1 MLEPIR
7 PIARFGPLAILFSA
21 GLVAAPVAGQPAA
34 TQPATQPA
42 TTQPATTQP
51 AGTALSAVVR
61 KVSGTVV
68 YAAPGKPGTW
78 KPVRVGDRL
87 ASGTRIRTLFRSS
100 VILTFAESTV
110 VQINP
115 LTSTRITAALVAPAE
130 EKIRI
135 DLQYGEVRAGVAER
149 QVRTDLTIRS
159 PNATLAR
166 RGTEGISFFSERFTG
181 RFRIALAGEGLI
193 EVIDQATGGRRSVL
207 PSQYVTEQMVNWI
220 ETAKFDRAV
229 TLAPTAG
236 LTSDELAFVV
246 DHDGG
251 RGVVSPAA
259 GSAITK
265 LAGGSAG
272 NTATRALGVSSGGG
286 AGLTPTALD
295 DLIDAGGRPKRRRNE
310 EGNFGFGGAVSV
322 DSFLPF
328 GVGDSDRRI
337 ATDRRRRGRA
347 WLRRI
352 GRSRVSPR

>member
-7 PIARFGPLAILFSA
+7 PITRFGPLAILLSA
-21 GLVAAPVAGQPAA
+21 GLVAAPVSGQPATRPAA
-34 TQPATQPA
+34 TQPAA
-42 TTQPATTQP
+42 TQPATTQP
-51 AGTALSAVVR
+51 AGTVFSAVVR

-68 YAAPGKPGTW
+68 YEAPGKPGTW

-181 RFRIALAGEGLI
+181 RFRIALTGEGLI
-193 EVIDQATGGRRSVL
+193 EMIDQATGGRRSVL
-207 PSQYVTEQMVNWI
+207 PSQYVTEQMVAWI

-246 DHDGG
+246 DHGGG

-259 GSAITK
+259 GSAITQ

-272 NTATRALGVSSGGG
+272 NTTTRALGVGG
-286 AGLTPTALD
+286 AGLTPMALE
-295 DLIDAGGRPKRRRNE
+295 DLIDADGRPKRRRHE

-328 GVGDSDRRI
+328 GDDDSDRRI
-337 ATDRRRRGRA
+337 AVDRRRRGRA
-347 WLRRI
+347 WLQRI
-352 GRSRVSPR
+352 GRSRVSLR

>member
-1 MLEPIR
+1 MLEPTR
-7 PIARFGPLAILFSA
+7 PITRFGPLAILFSA
-21 GLVAAPVAGQPAA
+21 GLVAAPVSGQPATRPAATQPAA
-34 TQPATQPA
+34 TQPA
-42 TTQPATTQP
+42 
-51 AGTALSAVVR
+51 GTALFAVVR

-68 YAAPGKPGTW
+68 YEAPGKPGTW

-115 LTSTRITAALVAPAE
+115 LTSTRITAALAAPAE

-135 DLQYGEVRAGVAER
+135 DLQYGEVRAGVTGR

-193 EVIDQATGGRRSVL
+193 DVIDQATGGRRSVL

-220 ETAKFDRAV
+220 ETARFDRVV
-229 TLAPTAG
+229 TLNPAHG

-272 NTATRALGVSSGGG
+272 NTTTRTLGVGG

-295 DLIDAGGRPKRRRNE
+295 DLIDADGRPKRRRNE

-328 GVGDSDRRI
+328 GDDDSDRRI
-337 ATDRRRRGRA
+337 VVDRGRRGRA

-352 GRSRVSPR
+352 GRSRVSLR